1 MGWIG
6 SRGESAAPAVAH
18 NWLEVEGGAINDL
31 EVDEVEDVRDHHEL
45 PLHIS
50 GRHCRD
56 DRLLLDENARQI
68 FSMIDDVAE
77 RVRIGKRLKDNENER
92 LSAIEMLRELLD
104 DNCQLTRF
112 LRRRV
117 ESTSAM
123 VFGRCL
129 NSCREIHTCSSSKAS
144 EVERS
149 RFASICDLRSAS
161 FCSVVAS

>member
-1 MGWIG
+1 MTSLSG
-6 SRGESAAPAVAH
+6 SG
-18 NWLEVEGGAINDL
+18 
-31 EVDEVEDVRDHHEL
+31 
-45 PLHIS
+45 S
-50 GRHCRD
+50 GTALRSIA
-56 DRLLLDENARQI
+56 EIARNQ
-68 FSMIDDVAE
+68 
-77 RVRIGKRLKDNENER
+77 RLKDNENER
-92 LSAIEMLRELLD
+92 LSGIEMLRELLD

-161 FCSVVAS
+161 FCSVVANGISAGDEAARRRILAGNRDERSRELRGVAGLSAVL